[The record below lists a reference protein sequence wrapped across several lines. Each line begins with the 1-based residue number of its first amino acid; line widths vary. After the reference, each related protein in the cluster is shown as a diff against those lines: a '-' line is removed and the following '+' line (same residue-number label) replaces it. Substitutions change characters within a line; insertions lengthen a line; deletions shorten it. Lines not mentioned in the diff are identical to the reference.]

1 MSQPDNVVKPFKQMD
16 GEPLFTEA
24 WQAQLLAMVDQMI
37 TNGLIPAGLW
47 SETLGQKLR
56 KAGTEGKT
64 DDIETYYAAALAA
77 FETLLEQLPDLS
89 MQSIDDTRKAWE
101 QAYLNTPHGQPVILK
116 R

>member
-1 MSQPDNVVKPFKQMD
+1 MSQHNSVVTPFRQMD

-37 TNGLIPAGLW
+37 TDGLIPASLW

-56 KAGTEGKT
+56 DAIAEGKP
-64 DDIETYYAAALAA
+64 DDIETYYSAALAA
-77 FETLLEQLPDLS
+77 FETLLEQLPLLS
-89 MQSIDDTRKAWE
+89 MQSVDDTQKAWE